1 MGEAMGFE
9 PNDGVAH
16 LQAAALEMI
25 AAARAFLEVAE
36 AVVQNPEA
44 VRTAVVTVGAMAKAV
59 MQAVDPTSTKA
70 NGDGAD
76 DQADP
81 PIEHITLS

>member
-1 MGEAMGFE
+1 M
-9 PNDGVAH
+9 
-16 LQAAALEMI
+16 
-25 AAARAFLEVAE
+25 
-36 AVVQNPEA
+36 QNPEA
-44 VRTAVVTVGAMAKAV
+44 VRTAVVTVGAMARAV

-70 NGDGAD
+70 NGDAGGD